1 MTTNEHI
8 KKHKEL
14 HRALDE
20 LIADYILTTKKGLQ
34 NTNLLQLIEW
44 SHEQTIKPT
53 EQIYG
58 TVQ

>member
-8 KKHKEL
+8 EKHKEL

-53 EQIYG
+53 EQIHG